1 MKMFLMS
8 KKKCSII
15 TSQTFFQSTVNRWL
29 LETIPPQPRYNQ
41 HSACWP
47 SRSAAWNE
55 CDPRGTAEWGEMR
68 MVGMLGRPKGE
79 GIMGWKFRLNRV
91 MVAWK
96 LLDNEMMLVDTL
108 RSQCHIAWPKR
119 KQFPT
124 SYASCRTT
132 GNQNNRNNFGSKNWF
147 PNLTPKKCLSSY
159 QPVRPRQTEKCG
171 IFFGGVW
178 TQVP

>member
-8 KKKCSII
+8 KKMFHHHLPNFLPIHSE
-15 TSQTFFQSTVNRWL
+15 SVVAGN
-29 LETIPPQPRYNQ
+29 
-41 HSACWP
+41 HSAPASIQSAQRLLALSLRCMERM
-47 SRSAAWNE
+47 RSKRY
-55 CDPRGTAEWGEMR
+55 CRVGEMR

-79 GIMGWKFRLNRV
+79 GIMGWIFRLNMV

-119 KQFPT
+119 KHFPT

-132 GNQNNRNNFGSKNWF
+132 GNKNNRNNFGSKNWF